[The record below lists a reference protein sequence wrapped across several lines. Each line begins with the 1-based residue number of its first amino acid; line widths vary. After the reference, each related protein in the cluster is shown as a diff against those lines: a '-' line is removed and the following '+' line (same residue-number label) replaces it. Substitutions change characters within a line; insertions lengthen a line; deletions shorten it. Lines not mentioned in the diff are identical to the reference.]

1 MQTLRRIALSAAL
14 AFGLFLSQG
23 KVHGYAFNPWTT
35 ITGDKTFAINPF
47 FYTTFGSNST
57 TYSMD
62 MLFQTGLS
70 SNVDIFVDVASLTF
84 ITGSASNGLNA
95 NDTFTGAWVMPR
107 IDIGSGIV
115 LGLNVGYTPLGGYLQ
130 PEFHGFWEGDR
141 FAFEATVK
149 YQFLFNAP
157 ATGTTTSLTMSPQL
171 FLAPVLKIVKDILNF
186 YIEIDPSFSIPTAKG
201 SSFSGALNFVPGFWI
216 ALGGG
221 SHQLSVAFTG
231 IGLTYGSTTAF
242 AVNPGV
248 GLWYYTKWGLK

>member
-47 FYTTFGSNST
+47 FYTTFGSNQTKLST
-57 TYSMD
+57 D
-62 MLFQTGLS
+62 LLFQTGLS
-70 SNVDIFVDVASLTF
+70 EKVDIFVDVASVDLATP
-84 ITGSASNGLNA
+84 SSNVPSGA
-95 NDTFTGAWVMPR
+95 VTFTGAWVMPR

-115 LGLNVGYTPLGGYLQ
+115 LGLNLGYTPGGGFIQ

-149 YQFLFNAP
+149 YQFLIS
-157 ATGTTTSLTMSPQL
+157 TGTPSLTMNPQV
-171 FLAPVLKIVKDILNF
+171 FLAPVLKIVKDVLNF
-186 YIEIDPSFSIPTAKG
+186 YVEVDPSFSIPTAKG

-221 SHQLSVAFTG
+221 THQLSVAFTG
-231 IGLTYGSTTAF
+231 IGLTYGTTTAF